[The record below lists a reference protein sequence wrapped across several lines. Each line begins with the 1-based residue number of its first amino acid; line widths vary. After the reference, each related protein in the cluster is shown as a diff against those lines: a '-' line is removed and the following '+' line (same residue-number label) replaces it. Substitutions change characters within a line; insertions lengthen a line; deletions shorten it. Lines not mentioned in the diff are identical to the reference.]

1 MLKIFRHIVKPTY
14 LYQVSGQL
22 SAQLLGFLLGVVLVR
37 VSGVEI
43 SGGYY
48 SLLAIMNMTL
58 AVVYGGI
65 LTNYLRNAIVKDYL
79 VALITI
85 IVSTFII
92 FLFLLP
98 IFLNIGY
105 KFSNLACIYIIS
117 LFTSFIQ
124 ISIYSLR
131 LRKLDKYVFFPN
143 ILPISLLII
152 ALVLFQPKTL
162 SSFLLLSLFSWGT
175 SIFFVLKDLK
185 KISYDQVRVDKI
197 LKYLNASK
205 ILMFTSLM
213 TQIYGNLDTILIK
226 YSIGDT
232 SVGLYK
238 IATSITM
245 FVLPSIGI
253 FSFIYLSEIRNYLNN
268 KDFIVFIE
276 RRKIQFQLILFIT
289 ILFVFFSVFFNKYII
304 ELLYDLNSMEVVI
317 TSVILSLSIMFNAL
331 SMVNSYTLIGMGQEK
346 KILKVTFFAAIA
358 NIILNV
364 IFIHI
369 WDILGAAIAN
379 TFTQI
384 TIFIYYSFILKKEI
398 GKLKNNLQ
406 LIQ

>member
-22 SAQLLGFLLGVVLVR
+22 STQLLGFLLGVVLVR

-268 KDFIVFIE
+268 KDFIGFIE
-276 RRKIQFQLILFIT
+276 RRKRQFQLILFIT

>member
-175 SIFFVLKDLK
+175 SIFFVLKELK

-268 KDFIVFIE
+268 KDFIGFIE
-276 RRKIQFQLILFIT
+276 RRKRQFQLILFIT

>member
-152 ALVLFQPKTL
+152 ALVLFHPKTL

-268 KDFIVFIE
+268 KDFIGFIE
-276 RRKIQFQLILFIT
+276 RRKRQFQLILFIT

>member
-268 KDFIVFIE
+268 KDFIGFIE
-276 RRKIQFQLILFIT
+276 RRKRQFQLILFIT

-304 ELLYDLNSMEVVI
+304 ELLYNLNSMEVVI

>member
-65 LTNYLRNAIVKDYL
+65 LTNYLRNAIAKDYL

-268 KDFIVFIE
+268 KDFIGFIE
-276 RRKIQFQLILFIT
+276 RRKRQFQLILFIT